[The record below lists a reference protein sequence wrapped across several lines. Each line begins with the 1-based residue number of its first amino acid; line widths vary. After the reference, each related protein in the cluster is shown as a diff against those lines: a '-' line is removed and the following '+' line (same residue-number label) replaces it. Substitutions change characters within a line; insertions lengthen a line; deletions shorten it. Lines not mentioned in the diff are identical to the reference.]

1 MIKNKPTQGLFSA
14 FYVHFL
20 DRWGDL
26 RHPKYDLSTRK
37 LIYRNDKGIEVE
49 RLSFAPGGVQRATGT
64 RHAGALT
71 QAQTALIT
79 YTVHSRECR
88 SPDRNRNGEVLDA
101 ESCLM
106 CWIP

>member
-49 RLSFAPGGVQRATGT
+49 RLSFP
-64 RHAGALT
+64 L
-71 QAQTALIT
+71 QAKCNELPELAMPA
-79 YTVHSRECR
+79 H
-88 SPDRNRNGEVLDA
+88 
-101 ESCLM
+101 
-106 CWIP
+106 